1 MRSRG
6 GETVARSIK
15 SVFEFSA
22 ERMAAELAQ
31 SARLI
36 RSDAATE
43 FPEATPTPMGAVKIG
58 RLTLPARWVGV
69 VAIAAARSS
78 LFPAAGRMR
87 RRSRQRR
94 SARRVLLKSEI
105 AMPVNLTYRVD
116 LPPEYEKKKKERWP
130 LLFF

>member
-1 MRSRG
+1 MPTLEFYI

-31 SARLI
+31 YARLI

-58 RLTLPARWVGV
+58 RLTLPARWLKV
-69 VAIAAARSS
+69 VAIAAEGRPY
-78 LFPAAGRMR
+78 FRQPVECVAAAASGGRR
-87 RRSRQRR
+87 GGS
-94 SARRVLLKSEI
+94 
-105 AMPVNLTYRVD
+105 
-116 LPPEYEKKKKERWP
+116 
-130 LLFF
+130 F